1 MLNFKHFAEAK
12 SGMEAKIEKAFAEV
26 DKKLIDADQEW
37 ARKKL
42 TGLKDHMANV
52 PIKQASD
59 YSAEKIKWFG
69 SKAMMNL
76 IADRG
81 LEEGL
86 KNMKK
91 NTEALISKR
100 NNQIISALTK
110 KGIKEIPE
118 FKLKHV
124 SDGYEGSFT
133 IGDHNVNIHTILAGG
148 YNIQRLH
155 QRTLVKI
162 K

>member
-1 MLNFKHFAEAK
+1 MLKFKYFTEAK
-12 SGMEAKIEKAFAEV
+12 SDMEAKIEKAFTEV
-26 DKKLIDADQEW
+26 DKKLIDSDQEW
-37 ARKKL
+37 AKKKL

-52 PIKQASD
+52 PIKQ

-69 SKAMMNL
+69 GKAMMNL

-81 LEEGL
+81 LEQGL
-86 KNMKK
+86 KNMQK